1 MAAHIYAATANAV
14 NRAENHP
21 VDHGLYVRAVGSA
34 VANDFQ
40 VSTGAPSRLGPHDNA
55 PRLRTRG
62 RELIITIHG
71 RGTFAASQ
79 TLATASGWAF
89 SPGRSISFPLM
100 KAGPART
107 RATRCGP
114 LTARQRSCAE
124 PLMRAHMRD
133 KRAPRSG

>member
-34 VANDFQ
+34 VGNDFQ

-79 TLATASGWAF
+79 TLATASGWAS

-100 KAGPART
+100 RDTLTIVTGGCAGPA
-107 RATRCGP
+107 AI
-114 LTARQRSCAE
+114 
-124 PLMRAHMRD
+124 
-133 KRAPRSG
+133 APRAERHGSGDCSVALVRADRAS